1 MQRSNSTDSYFKGW
15 QFSLFFL
22 KSPKPILIGHNVQ
35 NYDIPVSVKLTK
47 YDSVEQFRNGVS
59 GFIDTLEPA
68 KKIWKRS
75 HDDENYEQ
83 ETLIRSILKIDY
95 DAFNAVVDVTLR
107 GNNGGGSVFFQR
119 CVHTLIRCM

>member
-1 MQRSNSTDSYFKGW
+1 MAI
-15 QFSLFFL
+15 FFIFYL
-22 KSPKPILIGHNVQ
+22 KSPKTILIGHNVQ